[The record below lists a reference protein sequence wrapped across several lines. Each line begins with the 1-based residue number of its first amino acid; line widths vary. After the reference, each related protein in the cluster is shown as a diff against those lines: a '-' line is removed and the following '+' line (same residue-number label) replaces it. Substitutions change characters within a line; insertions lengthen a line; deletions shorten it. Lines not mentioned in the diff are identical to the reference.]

1 MLETPQA
8 RTEKRHDTAKEW
20 KQRMGVDVDVVRA
33 LSAYVP
39 GELRTQA
46 A

>member
-20 KQRMGVDVDVVRA
+20 KQRMGVDVVRA

>member
-20 KQRMGVDVDVVRA
+20 KQRKGVGVVGP

-39 GELRTQA
+39 GELRMQA
-46 A
+46 T